1 MVEGA
6 QPFGDPGA
14 ASKARV
20 PPPRALPAQVSPLSA
35 GASQK
40 DERECLGECEDILL
54 KSYPAGM
61 KPRNI
66 DGQYCVS

>member
-1 MVEGA
+1 MVG
-6 QPFGDPGA
+6 
-14 ASKARV
+14 
-20 PPPRALPAQVSPLSA
+20 A

-66 DGQYCVS
+66 DGEILHELSVGCVL